1 MKISGLRIERLN
13 GKSFLTAD
21 IECKF
26 SRETKLWFSVS
37 SEHEDMLTD
46 DVYDAYLIAALYPA
60 MYYNEPIEIDGF
72 VSEKLYKNVVNY
84 AIDVINQFSPKI
96 GYQLN
101 KVPIHIKGTK
111 VAHKN
116 QVLHI
121 GTGFSGG
128 IDSFAT
134 IYDRYEKEKDN
145 NWRIDSLFF
154 FNIGQN
160 GAIDN
165 PNTEKCVETRY
176 QLNEMVAN
184 ELKINSIM
192 MDSNL
197 FKFYLPH
204 WEYDAGTLCRIAAIL
219 VFQRALKR
227 YYISSS
233 YSYLETANI
242 GIHSHNL
249 CQFSELYIT
258 PMLSN
263 EGIDILIDGSQ
274 YTRTQKTTLIADY
287 PLAQKYLNVCINVT
301 AAAKGQKNC
310 SYCSKCLRTLLALES
325 LHVLDKFT
333 DVFDL
338 EVYKKY
344 AFKYKC
350 EQRILYRSNPFAKD
364 NINFAKAHN
373 VKIPPYIIAWIVMFP
388 KFYPIWGK
396 AMIRQI
402 IGKSNIRRIK
412 KIFHRC

>member
-1 MKISGLRIERLN
+1 MKISGLRIERSN

-26 SRETKLWFSVS
+26 SKETKLWFCVS
-37 SEHEDMLTD
+37 SEYEDMLTD

-60 MYYNEPIEIDGF
+60 MYYNEPIEVDGF
-72 VSEKLYKNVVNY
+72 VSEKLYKNVVSY
-84 AIDVINQFSPKI
+84 AINVINQFSQKI

-101 KVPIHIKGTK
+101 KVPVHIKGTK
-111 VAHKN
+111 VTHKN
-116 QVLHI
+116 QTLHI

-134 IYDRYEKEKDN
+134 IYDRYEKEKN
-145 NWRIDSLFF
+145 NSWRIDSLFF

-184 ELKINSIM
+184 ELKVNSIM

-219 VFQRALKR
+219 VFQRALQR

-233 YSYLETANI
+233 FSYLETADI
-242 GIHSHNL
+242 GIHSHSL

-258 PMLSN
+258 PMLSS
-263 EGIDILIDGSQ
+263 EGIDILVDGSQ
-274 YTRTQKTTLIADY
+274 YSRTQKTALIADY
-287 PLAQKYLNVCINVT
+287 PLAQKYLNVCINVKE
-301 AAAKGQKNC
+301 AAKGQKNC

-325 LHVLDKFT
+325 LKALGKFSN
-333 DVFDL
+333 VFDL
-338 EVYKKY
+338 DIYRKH

-350 EQRILYRSNPFAKD
+350 EQRILYRSNPFARD
-364 NINFAKAHN
+364 NVDFARTHN
-373 VKIPPYIIAWIVMFP
+373 VKIPCYILAWIVMFP
-388 KFYPIWGK
+388 QLSSQWGRK
-396 AMIRQI
+396 VLKRL
-402 IGKSNIRRIK
+402 IGKNNIERMK
-412 KIFHRC
+412 KKLNRC